1 MRLKSWLPRWI
12 YLINLVLL
20 LGVLSACAT
29 FGEENAGEPVQMT
42 EPADAA
48 ADDLPEP
55 SELAPSASPFPII
68 PTAGGG
74 PPDASPTPVAVSLDL
89 NTIYA
94 EVIESLPVGSALFNP
109 AEEMRQG
116 QVYEVEVRVA
126 PVTEKEIEADEEIQA
141 TLTADLEDG
150 SPVIVIPVR
159 VSTVM
164 RAQLT
169 GAGFTIEALTEE
181 EQIRDSSRPFLR
193 WMWQVR
199 PEERGEQRLTLH
211 LSVVVNAEGMGDRTH
226 TISEVREVAVKGN
239 PVYSA
244 RTFLGSNWEWV
255 ATGLVLPAVG
265 WIWRR
270 FRARRGLPD

>member
-1 MRLKSWLPRWI
+1 MV
-12 YLINLVLL
+12 NVVLL

-29 FGEENAGEPVQMT
+29 IGEENAGEPLQMT

-48 ADDLPEP
+48 PEGLPEP
-55 SELAPSASPFPII
+55 SELAPSATPL
-68 PTAGGG
+68 PTLPAPGGG
-74 PPDASPTPVAVSLDL
+74 PTDVSPTPVAVSLDL

-94 EVIESLPVGSALFNP
+94 EVVDSLPVGSALFNP

-126 PVTEKEIEADEEIQA
+126 PVTEDEIEANEEIQA
-141 TLTADLEDG
+141 TLTADLENG

-164 RAQLT
+164 RARLSGT
-169 GAGFTIEALTEE
+169 GFTIEALTEE

-211 LSVVVNAEGMGDRTH
+211 ISVVVNAEGMGDRTH

-239 PVYSA
+239 PIYAV

-255 ATGLVLPAVG
+255 ATGLILPAVG
-265 WIWRR
+265 WIWRK
-270 FRARRGLPD
+270 FRAGRSLPV